1 MADIFIPGTELDEV
15 RRSLGIVMD
24 NIDIGNA
31 GIDFE
36 RALGYPLVDAARNFE
51 DRWSDGRTQVRRE
64 AKGIRDAAENIND
77 QFTRTDNDAA
87 ANLGAPR

>member
-15 RRSLGIVMD
+15 RRSLGTVMD
-24 NIDIGNA
+24 NIDTGNA

-36 RALGYPLVDAARNFE
+36 RALGSPLVDAARNFE
-51 DRWSDGRTQVRRE
+51 NRWVDGRTQVRRE
-64 AKGIRDAAENIND
+64 AKGIRDAAEDIND
-77 QFTRTDNDAA
+77 QFTQTDNDAA